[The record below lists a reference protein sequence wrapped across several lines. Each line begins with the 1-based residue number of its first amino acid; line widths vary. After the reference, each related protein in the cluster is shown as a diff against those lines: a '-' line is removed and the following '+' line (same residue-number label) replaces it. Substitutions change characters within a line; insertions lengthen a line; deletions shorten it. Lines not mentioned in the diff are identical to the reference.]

1 MILSMSKF
9 FIRLSNYIY
18 DHILKIRAM
27 KNLYKFVLMVV
38 MLSGTL
44 ITSAQ
49 VTNLNSY
56 PTATSVIF
64 LDFDGHDVSG
74 TMWNVNGPFT
84 CNSSGL
90 SDAAI
95 TEVFDRVAEDYRPF
109 NINVTT
115 NETKYNS
122 APYNKRMR
130 VVITTSNEWYGT
142 GAGGVAYVNSFT
154 WGDNSPCFVFSALLG
169 YSVKNVAEAASHEA
183 GHTLGLR
190 HQSSYNAACA
200 KLSDYNWGQ
209 GTGEI
214 GWAPIMGASYNQN
227 MTLWNSGPN
236 SLGCGVIQ
244 DDLSV
249 ITNATNGFGYRT
261 DDNTNT
267 YATATPVTFNSSGQG
282 IISGVIEKTDDKDLF
297 KITVP
302 KFSRL
307 QLNAIPYNVGTGNS
321 GSDLDLQVD
330 FLDGSYA
337 SIGTYNPGNLLS
349 SVIDTFINAGTY
361 YMRIDGKGNI
371 FAPEYGSL
379 GSYSLQVNYSD
390 ASLLDIRRLELR
402 GRLNGDMHTLS
413 WLIETDEQVK
423 KQVIEVSNNGINFI
437 SLDQP
442 NNTLRNYSYHPLDNR
457 PLLYRLHITLDNLK
471 EYYSNV
477 IAIHQSKALKPQL
490 VGNTIS
496 GNSVT
501 INSPA
506 NYHYQIIDQS
516 GRMLSKGTVEKGY
529 SSLGLG
535 SINTGIYIIR
545 FADGEQQWSEKF
557 IKR

>member
-1 MILSMSKF
+1 M
-9 FIRLSNYIY
+9 
-18 DHILKIRAM
+18 
-27 KNLYKFVLMVV
+27 LMF
-38 MLSGTL
+38 LALTGT
-44 ITSAQ
+44 IIAKSQ
-49 VTNLNSY
+49 VTDLNSY
-56 PTATSVIF
+56 PISSKVIL
-64 LDFDGHDVSG
+64 LDFNGHAVSG
-74 TMWNVNGPFT
+74 TMWNVHGPFT

-95 TEVFDRVAEDYRPF
+95 TEVFNRVAEDFRPF

-115 NETKYNS
+115 NETKFNS

-130 VVITTSNEWYGT
+130 VVITTSNEWYGS
-142 GAGGVAYVNSFT
+142 GAGGVSYINSFT

-169 YSVKNVAEAASHEA
+169 YNVKNVAEATSHEA
-183 GHTLGLR
+183 GHTLGLE
-190 HQSSYNAACA
+190 HQSSYNSACV

-214 GWAPIMGASYNQN
+214 GWAPIMGAGYNQN
-227 MTLWNSGPN
+227 MTLWNNGPN
-236 SLGCGVIQ
+236 SYGCGVIQ
-244 DDLSV
+244 NDLSV

-261 DDNTNT
+261 DDHTDVF
-267 YATATPVTFNSSGQG
+267 ATATSATFNSSGQAT
-282 IISGVIEKTDDKDLF
+282 ISGVIEKTDDKDLF

-302 KFSRL
+302 IFSRL

-330 FLDGSYA
+330 VLDGSYA

-349 SVIDTFINAGTY
+349 SIIDTFVNAGTY
-361 YMRIDGKGNI
+361 YLRIDGKGNI
-371 FAPEYGSL
+371 YAPEYGSL
-379 GSYSLQVNYSD
+379 GSYSLQATYTD
-390 ASLLDIRRLELR
+390 AVILDIRRLELR
-402 GRLNGDMHTLS
+402 GRLNGDMHTLN
-413 WLIETDEQVK
+413 WLIEADQPVM
-423 KQVIEVSNNGINFI
+423 KQVIEVSSNGINFTP
-437 SLDQP
+437 LDQP
-442 NNTLRNYSYHPLDNR
+442 NNALRNYSYHPLDNR

-477 IAIHQSKALKPQL
+477 IAIRQGKALKPQL

-496 GNSVT
+496 GNTIT

-506 NYHYQIIDQS
+506 NYHYQILDQS
-516 GRMLSKGTVEKGY
+516 GRMLSKGAVEKGY

-545 FADGEQQWSEKF
+545 FTDGEQQWSEKF

>member
-1 MILSMSKF
+1 MIFALT
-9 FIRLSNYIY
+9 
-18 DHILKIRAM
+18 
-27 KNLYKFVLMVV
+27 
-38 MLSGTL
+38 GT
-44 ITSAQ
+44 IIAKSQ

-56 PTATSVIF
+56 PSASAVIF
-64 LDFDGHDVSG
+64 LDFDGHAVSG
-74 TMWNVNGPFT
+74 TMWNVHGPFT

-95 TEVFDRVAEDYRPF
+95 TEVFNRVAEDYRPF

-115 NETKYNS
+115 NESKFSS

-142 GAGGVAYVNSFT
+142 GAGGVAYINSFT
-154 WGDNSPCFVFSALLG
+154 WGDNSPCFVFSALFG
-169 YSVKNVAEAASHEA
+169 YNIKNIAEAVSHEA
-183 GHTLGLR
+183 GHTLGLD

-214 GWAPIMGASYNQN
+214 GWAPIMGAGYNQN

-236 SLGCGVIQ
+236 SYGCAVIQ
-244 DDLSV
+244 NDLSV

-261 DDNTNT
+261 DDHTDVF
-267 YATATPVTFNSSGQG
+267 ATATPTTFNSSGQAT
-282 IISGVIEKTDDKDLF
+282 ISGVIEKTDDKDLF

-330 FLDGSYA
+330 VLDGSYA

-349 SVIDTFINAGTY
+349 SVIDTFVNAGTY
-361 YMRIDGKGNI
+361 YMRIDGKGNV

-379 GSYSLQVNYSD
+379 GSYSLQATYTD
-390 ASLLDIRRLELR
+390 ASVLDIRRLELR

-413 WLIETDEQVK
+413 WLIEADEPII
-423 KQVIEVSNNGINFI
+423 KQVIEVSNNGINFTP
-437 SLDQP
+437 LDQP
-442 NNTLRNYSYHPLDNR
+442 NNALRSYSYHPLDNR
-457 PLLYRLHITLDNLK
+457 PLLYRLHITLNNLK

-477 IAIHQSKALKPQL
+477 IAIRQDKALKPQL

-496 GNSVT
+496 GNSLT
-501 INSPA
+501 INSPG
-506 NYHYQIIDQS
+506 NYHYQIVDQS
-516 GRMLSKGTVEKGY
+516 GRILSKGAIEKGY

-535 SINTGIYIIR
+535 SVSNGIYIIR
-545 FADGEQQWSEKF
+545 VTDREQQWSEKF

>member
-1 MILSMSKF
+1 
-9 FIRLSNYIY
+9 
-18 DHILKIRAM
+18 M
-27 KNLYKFVLMVV
+27 KNLYKFILMIFT
-38 MLSGTL
+38 LTGT
-44 ITSAQ
+44 IIANSQ

-56 PTATSVIF
+56 PSASNVIL
-64 LDFDGHDVSG
+64 LDFDGHTVSG
-74 TMWNVNGPFT
+74 TMWNVSGPFT

-95 TEVFDRVAEDYRPF
+95 TEIFNRVAEDYRPF

-122 APYNKRMR
+122 APYNKRIR
-130 VVITTSNEWYGT
+130 VVITTSHEWYGT
-142 GAGGVAYVNSFT
+142 GAGGVAYINSFT
-154 WGDNSPCFVFSALLG
+154 WGTNAPCFVFSALLS
-169 YSVKNVAEAASHEA
+169 YNVKYVAEAVSHEA

-190 HQSSYNAACA
+190 HQSSYNASCGL
-200 KLSDYNWGQ
+200 LSDYNWGQ

-214 GWAPIMGASYNQN
+214 GWAPIMGAGYNQN
-227 MTLWNSGPN
+227 MTLWNNGPN
-236 SLGCGVIQ
+236 SLGCGIIQ

-249 ITNATNGFGYRT
+249 ITNATNGFGYRIDDHT
-261 DDNTNT
+261 DVFS
-267 YATATPVTFNSSGQG
+267 TATSAPFNSSGQA

-302 KFSRL
+302 RFSRL
-307 QLNAIPYNVGTGNS
+307 QLNAIPYNVGSGNS

-371 FAPEYGSL
+371 YAPEYGSL
-379 GSYSLQVNYSD
+379 GSYSLQATYTD
-390 ASLLDIRRLELR
+390 AAVLDIRRLELR

-413 WLIETDEQVK
+413 WLIEADKPVM
-423 KQVIEVSNNGINFI
+423 KQVVEVSNNGINFTP
-437 SLDQP
+437 LDQP
-442 NNTLRNYSYHPLDNR
+442 NNALRTYSYHPLDNR

-477 IAIHQSKALKPQL
+477 IAIRQDKALKPQL

-496 GNSVT
+496 GNSLT

-516 GRMLSKGTVEKGY
+516 GRMLSKGAVEKGY

-545 FADGEQQWSEKF
+545 FTDGEQQWSEKF

>member
-1 MILSMSKF
+1 MS
-9 FIRLSNYIY
+9 LSNYIY
-18 DHILKIRAM
+18 DLIRKIRVM
-27 KNLYKFVLMVV
+27 KNLYKFLLMIFA
-38 MLSGTL
+38 LTGT
-44 ITSAQ
+44 IIAKSQ
-49 VTNLNSY
+49 VTDLNSY
-56 PTATSVIF
+56 PSASNVIL
-64 LDFDGHDVSG
+64 LDFDGHTISG
-74 TMWNVNGPFT
+74 TTWNVYGPFT

-95 TEVFDRVAEDYRPF
+95 TEIFNRVAEDYRPF
-109 NINVTT
+109 SINVTT
-115 NETKYNS
+115 NETKYSS

-142 GAGGVAYVNSFT
+142 GAGGVAYINSFT
-154 WGDNSPCFVFSALLG
+154 WGDNSPCFVFSALL
-169 YSVKNVAEAASHEA
+169 YFNVKNVAEAASHEA

-214 GWAPIMGASYNQN
+214 GWAPIMGGSYNQN
-227 MTLWNSGPN
+227 MTLWNNGPN

-249 ITNATNGFGYRT
+249 ITKAANGFGYRT
-261 DDNTNT
+261 DDHSDVYT
-267 YATATPVTFNSSGQG
+267 TATPAIFNSSGQAT
-282 IISGVIEKTDDKDLF
+282 ISGVIEKTDDKDLF
-297 KITVP
+297 KITLPV
-302 KFSRL
+302 FSRL
-307 QLNAIPYNVGTGNS
+307 QLNAIPYNVGTSNS

-330 FLDGSYA
+330 VLDGSYA

-349 SVIDTFINAGTY
+349 SIIDTFVNAGTY

-371 FAPEYGSL
+371 YAPEYGSL
-379 GSYSLQVNYSD
+379 GSYSLQAIYTD
-390 ASLLDIRRLELR
+390 AVILDIRRLELR
-402 GRLNGDMHTLS
+402 GKLNGDMHALN
-413 WLIETDEQVK
+413 WLIEAEK
-423 KQVIEVSNNGINFI
+423 PLMKQVIEVSNNGINFTP
-437 SLDQP
+437 LDQP
-442 NNTLRNYSYHPLDNR
+442 NNALRNYSYHPLDNR

-477 IAIHQSKALKPQL
+477 IPIRQDNAPKPQL
-490 VGNTIS
+490 VGNSVS
-496 GNSVT
+496 GNNITV
-501 INSPA
+501 NSPA

-516 GRMLSKGTVEKGY
+516 GRMLSKGIIERGY
-529 SSLGLG
+529 SSLGLQ

-545 FADGEQQWSEKF
+545 FTDGEQQWSEKF